1 MIIGSIARSAR
12 FDQTRNPQ
20 DKDEMQKI
28 LLLGAGGFIGSHL
41 AVELMNSKQYQIT
54 ALDITKEKLD
64 EGIRLAAELYL
75 RDAAGGDEVSD
86 DDIDKVMEPIRY
98 VHLDIMEESRR
109 QELRD
114 LVGSHDIVVNMVAIC
129 NPALY
134 VSDPIATF
142 EVGFLGNLMVCDMCL
157 ELGKRLVQFSTS
169 EVYGKSPSVYVPD
182 QPFVF
187 NEETSNLI
195 MGPINKHRWIY
206 ASGKQLLE
214 RVIHAY
220 GMKRDFHYSVVRPFN
235 YIGERIDY
243 LPSQQNGN
251 PRVFSHFMDALLQ
264 GTPLKLVNGGR
275 QQRCYTY
282 IKDATEAHVRI
293 IANADNACDQQI
305 FNVGTN
311 DNETT
316 IENLA
321 VQMREIYREHFLQDG
336 QPLSEIVTVDGDEF
350 YGGGYDDIDRRL
362 LDNSKV
368 RELTGWKPETDLE
381 TMLYKIMVYYVEK
394 VRNGQGAGVPD

>member
-1 MIIGSIARSAR
+1 
-12 FDQTRNPQ
+12 
-20 DKDEMQKI
+20 MQKV

-41 AVELMNSKQYQIT
+41 AVELMNTKKYQIT
-54 ALDITKEKLD
+54 ALDVTKEKLD

-75 RDAAGGDEVSD
+75 RDEAGNHRVSD
-86 DDIDKVMEPIRY
+86 DEISEVMAPIRY
-98 VHLDIMEESRR
+98 VHLDIMDEGRR
-109 QELRD
+109 EELRR
-114 LVGSHDIVVNMVAIC
+114 LVRDHDIIVNMVAIC

-142 EVGFLGNLMVCDMCL
+142 EVGFLGNLMVCDLCL
-157 ELGKRLVQFSTS
+157 EFGKRLIQFSTS
-169 EVYGKSPSVYVPD
+169 EVYGKSPSVYVKD
-182 QPFVF
+182 TPFVF

-195 MGPINKHRWIY
+195 MGPIGKHRWIY

-220 GMKRDFHYSVVRPFN
+220 GMKRDFHYSVIRPFN

-264 GTPLKLVNGGR
+264 GTPLKLVNGGL

-282 IKDATEAHVRI
+282 IKDATDAHVRI
-293 IANADNACDQQI
+293 INNEGNRCDRQI

-321 VQMREIYREHFLQDG
+321 LAMREIYRENFLEDG
-336 QPLSEIVTVDGDEF
+336 QPLSDVVTIGGDEF

-362 LDNSKV
+362 LDNSKI
-368 RELTGWKPETDLE
+368 RNLTGWQPDTDLK
-381 TMLYKIMVYYVEK
+381 TMLHKIMVYYVEK
-394 VRNGQGAGVPD
+394 VRNGQGVALSA